1 MHYINV
7 HFLICLL
14 LWFLLRPV
22 FYICCFLNK
31 SYFVKVIQTLH
42 KPPRRNG
49 MRVFNRDQTKGQSKP
64 STSYCNLSAG
74 WHGDASAFNLLEGV
88 VLIILPTNRETQSN
102 INTRPD
108 CGPPESRLHRNIKG
122 GTWQLAQGLWEEAE
136 LHYLQICVIKL
147 TSEAQNNR
155 GGEETGLVW
164 QLARD
169 KQSTG
174 TGSHWIGYNPSFPLA

>member
-1 MHYINV
+1 M
-7 HFLICLL
+7 
-14 LWFLLRPV
+14 
-22 FYICCFLNK
+22 
-31 SYFVKVIQTLH
+31 KVIRALH
-42 KPPRRNG
+42 KPPWNG
-49 MRVFNRDQTKGQSKP
+49 MRVFNRDQTKGHSKP
-64 STSYCNLSAG
+64 SSSYCNLSAG

-88 VLIILPTNRETQSN
+88 VLIILPTNRERQSN

-108 CGPPESRLHRNIKG
+108 RGPPESCLHRNIKG
-122 GTWQLAQGLWEEAE
+122 GTWQLAQGLCEEAE

-155 GGEETGLVW
+155 GGEETGPVW

-174 TGSHWIGYNPSFPLA
+174 TGSHLNESVTTPPSPWPKSSHKPMLCASSGLIQLLQHKLAHRVS